1 MICYLVFIPYLRVTI
16 QSHNNQKN
24 KTAMKKEK
32 LTYGNK
38 GYSQKEIGI
47 MLIVSFVATIS
58 AIVIPVI
65 ITLMIRG

>member
-1 MICYLVFIPYLRVTI
+1 
-16 QSHNNQKN
+16 
-24 KTAMKKEK
+24 MKKEK

-38 GYSQKEIGI
+38 GYSQREIGI